1 MLVGLITHRPDSQ
14 FQKCQILDKD
24 GKPKNVVH
32 NVVRVVFKPTFIKNN
47 QKSTLF
53 QKGDKGFL
61 SGDLFLRDRFGYLYY
76 QGQAGDNFR
85 WQAENISVQE
95 VEHILKETT
104 GISFLV
110 YYGVKVNVCKL
121 ILKPYNYNST
131 FICKVPNTVDKVG
144 MLLITEDV
152 KKFDRDAFLI
162 TAKEH
167 LPIYAIPIFLRFT
180 TNIDLKPVKTV
191 DRIKYQDQSF
201 DPEKIKDELFFW
213 NKKTDKYEELTK
225 AIYADIAVDKI
236 LL

>member
-1 MLVGLITHRPDSQ
+1 MQ
-14 FQKCQILDKD
+14 
-24 GKPKNVVH
+24 
-32 NVVRVVFKPTFIKNN
+32 
-47 QKSTLF
+47 
-53 QKGDKGFL
+53 
-61 SGDLFLRDRFGYLYY
+61 LYTSI
-76 QGQAGDNFR
+76 F
-85 WQAENISVQE
+85 W
-95 VEHILKETT
+95 
-104 GISFLV
+104 
-110 YYGVKVNVCKL
+110 
-121 ILKPYNYNST
+121 
-131 FICKVPNTVDKVG
+131 KVPNTVDKVG

-152 KKFDRDAFLI
+152 KKFDRDAFII

-201 DPEKIKDELFFW
+201 DPEKIKDELFYW